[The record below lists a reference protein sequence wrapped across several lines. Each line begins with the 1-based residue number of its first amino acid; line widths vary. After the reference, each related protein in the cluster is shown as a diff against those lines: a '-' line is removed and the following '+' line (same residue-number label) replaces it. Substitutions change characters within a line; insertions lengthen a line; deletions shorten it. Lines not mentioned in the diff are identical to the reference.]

1 MAERTLKRDVESAAR
16 FIDDAV
22 LGEANPIREIIIVP
36 QRRTLI
42 REIAEGERS
51 ISAVLQ
57 YEESAREV
65 MSDSTALSE
74 ISERMRRMFLPPQEA
89 FREAERGHRRPASV
103 FRTRRGAYA
112 HFRGECERA
121 GVRERGGRPGRED
134 MEQLES
140 LREEV
145 AASLFT
151 PRFLGSQLHHRFS
164 RSPPIITLHGN
175 SVYDELDRAEGSS
188 FPTYGGGSN
197 AKYYSGTNHIT
208 IRESVADYDEADQAS
223 LLIHEQLHYASWLG
237 GGSNSIRWINE
248 SGEPVVHDKVDWL
261 HEGLTEL
268 HASQMA
274 RSQGYEPTFTSYPYE
289 TAVAFYIQR
298 MVGDRTLREAYLTG
312 DFTQVRRRL
321 DARLGAGSFDRLAS
335 MSRGWQA
342 LSFIMPEMA
351 GNKIDFT
358 RWERDPVLTSC
369 FGHIE
374 AIDERG
380 GGW

>member
-1 MAERTLKRDVESAAR
+1 MAERTLKRDVESADR
-16 FIDDAV
+16 LFDDV
-22 LGEANPIREIIIVP
+22 PGQVNSVREVVIVP

-42 REIAEGERS
+42 REIEEGERS
-51 ISAVLQ
+51 ISALLR

-65 MSDSTALSE
+65 MSDPAAFSE
-74 ISERMRRMFLPPQEA
+74 ISERMRMMFLPPKEA
-89 FREAERGHRRPASV
+89 FREAERGHDRPASI
-103 FRTRRGAYA
+103 FRTRRSAYA

-121 GVRERGGRPGRED
+121 GIRRRERRPDSQDVED
-134 MEQLES
+134 LES

-151 PRFLGSQLHHRFS
+151 PGFLGSDLHRRFS
-164 RSPPIITLHGN
+164 RTPPIITMHE
-175 SVYDELDRAEGSS
+175 SPVYDELDRADGSS
-188 FPTYGGGSN
+188 IPAYGGSSS
-197 AKYYSGTNHIT
+197 AKYYGGTNHIT
-208 IRESVADYDEADQAS
+208 VRGSVADLEEADQAS

-248 SGEPVVHDKVDWL
+248 SGEPVVHEQVDWL

-274 RSQGYEPTFTSYPYE
+274 RSQGYEPTYTSYPYE

-298 MVGDRTLREAYLTG
+298 MVGERTLREAYLTG
-312 DFTQVRRRL
+312 DFTKVRRKL

-351 GNKIDFT
+351 ENSVDFT
-358 RWERDPVLTSC
+358 RWERNPVLASC

-374 AIDERG
+374 AMDERG